1 MNFRILAASVRPHGR
16 VFALLA
22 ATALSATL
30 LVSGAQAQTP
40 AAPAAPAPAAAP
52 KAKAAAPKAAPKAP
66 AGAPAPTAQA
76 PAAGAPAAAA
86 PPQDQQVQL
95 IYAPW
100 TKFCLKGQDTGAK
113 QVCFTGKDGRIES
126 GQPVIAA
133 VIIEP
138 EGEPKKILRVTLPL
152 GMQLV
157 HGTRI
162 IVDANPP
169 MQSPYVICF
178 ANGCMSDYEAT
189 PELIAS
195 LKKGQ
200 TLVVQAINSNGAPL
214 TLPLPLVNEFAKA
227 YDGPPTDPKVFEENQ
242 KKLQE
247 ELQKRAEEQR
257 KKLEAAQGQQPG
269 GAAPAN
275 PAAK

>member
-1 MNFRILAASVRPHGR
+1 
-16 VFALLA
+16 
-22 ATALSATL
+22 
-30 LVSGAQAQTP
+30 
-40 AAPAAPAPAAAP
+40 
-52 KAKAAAPKAAPKAP
+52 
-66 AGAPAPTAQA
+66 
-76 PAAGAPAAAA
+76 
-86 PPQDQQVQL
+86 
-95 IYAPW
+95 
-100 TKFCLKGQDTGAK
+100 
-113 QVCFTGKDGRIES
+113 
-126 GQPVIAA
+126 
-133 VIIEP
+133 
-138 EGEPKKILRVTLPL
+138 
-152 GMQLV
+152 
-157 HGTRI
+157 
-162 IVDANPP
+162 